1 MQKNML
7 ALCGLQTLLVQ
18 MKNYLDVKTNK
29 RKTKRK
35 KKSQTFQDQTG
46 KMKTERDLE
55 ETQWKVHTT
64 KKEFSG
70 II

>member
-1 MQKNML
+1 MQKNTL
-7 ALCGLQTLLVQ
+7 ALCGLQTLLGQ

-55 ETQWKVHTT
+55 ETQWKLHTT
-64 KKEFSG
+64 KKEFNG